1 MHDVSQKPQSPVR
14 IAKLAALL
22 CGAALVVVSTY
33 SDDSPFKNT
42 DPSDFVQ
49 DQWTLLLQLKWLFG
63 LLLIAFGLLYPSRK
77 LPSVPEYSGERDL
90 SQDAYK
96 LYLLNKYQIEKNS
109 VLDQISCQGRLFP
122 NAAEALMFAHWLEC
136 PSKRV
141 EPVIPLDLSTVSAV
155 VNSNPEPNPNI
166 NSNPINPPET
176 AVSEAS
182 FNKAADLG
190 VATQPVEKSNRLPVV
205 LILLL
210 LALVIGGIYY
220 AKTQSKKEEAAPTIG
235 SITPLNTDQ
244 VLPNSAPV
252 APIPPAEAPVETAVK
267 PASVPINE
275 RWIGTWAAQDNKLK
289 LVITASNFKYGNDD
303 FSWVGAR
310 PKGVIQCCPAFY
322 EGSTSKTDLL
332 QRVEQQA
339 PNAGTQADQQK
350 TLEAIKALSEGN
362 FKRIVLAD
370 PLLRKYFF
378 IYDQNFIYRINR
390 DLGDNANVVVEQ
402 FKRSE

>member
-1 MHDVSQKPQSPVR
+1 MHDVSQKPQSLER

-22 CGAALVVVSTY
+22 FGAALVVVSIY
-33 SDDSPFKNT
+33 PDDSPFKNT

-49 DQWTLLLQLKWLFG
+49 DQWSLLLQLKWLIG

-77 LPSVPEYSGERDL
+77 LPSVPEYSGTHDL
-90 SQDAYK
+90 SQDGYK
-96 LYLLNKYQIEKNS
+96 LYLLNKYRIEKNS
-109 VLDQISCQGRLFP
+109 VLDQISCHGRLFP
-122 NAAEALMFAHWLEC
+122 NAAEALMFAHGIEC

-141 EPVIPLDLSTVSAV
+141 EPVIPLDISVASATV
-155 VNSNPEPNPNI
+155 NTNPDP
-166 NSNPINPPET
+166 SPIIPSQ
-176 AVSEAS
+176 AMVSEAAPI
-182 FNKAADLG
+182 KAADMGL
-190 VATQPVEKSNRLPVV
+190 AAQPVEKSNRLPLVF
-205 LILLL
+205 ILLL
-210 LALVIGGIYY
+210 FALVIGGIYY
-220 AKTQSKKEEAAPTIG
+220 AKTQSKKEEAAPAIG
-235 SITPLNTDQ
+235 PITQLNSDQ
-244 VLPNSAPV
+244 VAPNSAPA
-252 APIPPAEAPVETAVK
+252 APIPLAEAPVEAAVK

-275 RWIGTWAAQDNKLK
+275 RWIGTWMAQDNKLK

-303 FSWVGAR
+303 FSWVGVR

-332 QRVEQQA
+332 QRIQQQDA
-339 PNAGTQADQQK
+339 NAGTQADQQK
-350 TLEAIKALSEGN
+350 TLEAVKALSEGN

>member
-1 MHDVSQKPQSPVR
+1 MHDVSQKPQSLER
-14 IAKLAALL
+14 IAKVAALL
-22 CGAALVVVSTY
+22 CGAALVVVSIY
-33 SDDSPFKNT
+33 PDDSPFKNT

-49 DQWTLLLQLKWLFG
+49 DQWSLLLQLKWLIG
-63 LLLIAFGLLYPSRK
+63 VLLIAFGLLYPSRK
-77 LPSVPEYSGERDL
+77 LPSVPEYSGARDL
-90 SQDAYK
+90 SQDGYK
-96 LYLLNKYQIEKNS
+96 LYLLNKYRIEKNS
-109 VLDQISCQGRLFP
+109 VLDQISCHGRLFP
-122 NAAEALMFAHWLEC
+122 NAAEALMFAHGIEC

-141 EPVIPLDLSTVSAV
+141 EPVIPLDLSTASVAV
-155 VNSNPEPNPNI
+155 NASPDP
-166 NSNPINPPET
+166 SPIIPPET
-176 AVSEAS
+176 MVSEAAPI
-182 FNKAADLG
+182 KAADMGL
-190 VATQPVEKSNRLPVV
+190 AAQPVEKSNRLPLVF
-205 LILLL
+205 ILLL
-210 LALVIGGIYY
+210 FALVIGGIYY
-220 AKTQSKKEEAAPTIG
+220 AKTQSKKEEAAPAIG
-235 SITPLNTDQ
+235 PITQLNTDQ
-244 VLPNSAPV
+244 VAPNSAPV
-252 APIPPAEAPVETAVK
+252 APIPAEVPVEAAVK

-275 RWIGTWAAQDNKLK
+275 RWIGTWMAQDNKLK

-303 FSWVGAR
+303 FSWVGVR

-332 QRVEQQA
+332 QRIQQQD

-350 TLEAIKALSEGN
+350 TLEAVKALSEGN